1 MNTSSVSRAESP
13 RVENIAIRDIHV
25 LNPRSRSKRLHRQLV
40 ENIRLVGLK
49 RPVTVSRHAGLDR
62 AERFDLVCGQG
73 RLEALAALGHIA
85 VPAMVIEVSEE
96 DCLVMSLVENV
107 ARRSHPGIDFMREV
121 GRLRERGHSDQS
133 IGDIIGVSPAW
144 VNMIAN
150 LLEKGEEKLLA
161 AVEGDIIPLSMA
173 TDIARSST
181 SEIQTTLADAYEQG
195 FRGKKLSRLRR
206 LLEARARRSPKIR
219 SSSAGC
225 PRERKVM
232 SAADIRR
239 IFEKEAER
247 QRLII
252 KKASFVSDRLVFST
266 QAIKEL
272 LENGDFVTLL
282 QNDKLDSL
290 PKILHERIRGAS
302 T

>member
-1 MNTSSVSRAESP
+1 MRTPNVTA
-13 RVENIAIRDIHV
+13 VEAPHVETVAIRDIHV
-25 LNPRSRSKRLHRQLV
+25 LNPRSRSKRLHRELI

-49 RPVTVSRHAGLDR
+49 RPVTVSRHFGMDR
-62 AERFDLVCGQG
+62 VEPFDLICGQG
-73 RLEALAALGHIA
+73 RLEALVALGHTN
-85 VPAMVIEVSEE
+85 VPAIVVEVSEE

-107 ARRSHPGIDFMREV
+107 ARRSHQGIDFMREV
-121 GRLRERGHSDQS
+121 GRLRERGHSDQH
-133 IGDIIGVSPAW
+133 IAEIIGVSAAW

-161 AVEGDIIPLSMA
+161 AVEGEVIPLSMA

-181 SEIQTTLADAYEQG
+181 SEIQSTLADAYEQG

-206 LLEARARRSPKIR
+206 LLEDRARRSPKIR
-219 SSSAGC
+219 NNKPGG
-225 PRERKVM
+225 PRERKPM

-247 QRLII
+247 QRLVV
-252 KKASFVSDRLVFST
+252 KKAAFVSDRLVFST

-272 LENGDFVTLL
+272 LENADFVALL
-282 QNDKLDSL
+282 AGEKLDSL
-290 PKILHERIRGAS
+290 PKILHERIKGAS